1 MKLTGKKMDMTSGP
15 IKSQILIFALPLIAA
30 NTLQQVYSTV
40 DTVVLGRYSGID
52 SMAVLG
58 TSSWVVWFLVSVIIS
73 YSQAVSMVM
82 AKYFGASDEK
92 RVKMTFAT
100 GHIAGAV
107 LSIAMILAVLPLK
120 DPILRLLNTPPEIME
135 DSRVYLN
142 IIVAGSAGLMLY
154 NLEAAVLRA
163 IGDSRTPLIA
173 ILSASAINI
182 GLDIWFVKGLG
193 MGVRGVSIATVASQ
207 FFSALVCLAKV
218 CRITQLKMSR
228 KDWRADGYILKE
240 CGYLAVPMLIQ
251 SFVIAFGGF
260 VVQNKINSYGTL
272 FAGGMSATGRF
283 FGLLET
289 SAIALAQSVSIF
301 VSQNKG
307 AGHFDRIKKGVR
319 GGAAIS
325 MIIASVLCVSM
336 FLFGKQILS
345 VFVSPEEALEYA
357 WEYLL
362 VMSAGLLIMYPMYTL
377 RHSMQALG
385 NAVIPMI
392 GGVIQLFARV
402 FSAQYMTSFM
412 NENALYFSCVLSWA
426 TSLVLMWYFYPL
438 QLKKIK
444 REGIERL

>member
-1 MKLTGKKMDMTSGP
+1 MSNLEKDMTSGP
-15 IKSQILIFALPLIAA
+15 IKSQILIFALPLILA

-40 DTVVLGRYSGID
+40 DTVVLGMYSGID

-58 TSSWVVWFLVSVIIS
+58 TSSWVVWFLVSVITS

-82 AKYFGASDEK
+82 AKYFGASDRK
-92 RVKMTFAT
+92 RVKLAFAT

-107 LSIAMILAVLPLK
+107 LCAAMILAVLLLK

-135 DSRVYLN
+135 DSRIYLK
-142 IIVAGSAGLMLY
+142 ITVIGSIGLMLY

-163 IGDSRTPLIA
+163 IGDSRTPLMA
-173 ILSASAINI
+173 ILSASVINI
-182 GLDIWFVKGLG
+182 GLDIWFVKKLG
-193 MGVRGVSIATVASQ
+193 MGVRGVSVATVTAQ
-207 FFSALVCLAKV
+207 WFSALVCLVKV
-218 CRITQLKMSR
+218 RRIPQLKMSW
-228 KDWRADGYILKE
+228 KDWKADGYILRE

-307 AGHFDRIKKGVR
+307 AGHLDRIKKGVR
-319 GGAAIS
+319 SGVAIS
-325 MIIASVLCVSM
+325 MVIASLLCVSM
-336 FLFGKQILS
+336 FFFGKQILS

-362 VMSAGLLIMYPMYTL
+362 VMSGGLLIMYPMYTL

-392 GGVIQLFARV
+392 GGIVQLFARV
-402 FSAQYMTSFM
+402 FSAWYMTSFM
-412 NENALYFSCVLSWA
+412 EENALYFSCVLSWA
-426 TSLVLMWYFYPL
+426 TSLVIMGYFYPL

-444 REGIERL
+444 KKGIDRL